1 MSGTDSKGLNRGD
14 GMTDA
19 RGVLIE
25 PGDTAIYG
33 FGVGRSVAMAE
44 GVIRDDGHGRV
55 STTPSG
61 RVWVTIVRRSYGGGE
76 QDRVHIAPDRLVVLK
91 EAYTADSMVSQAFLP
106 DSPLSTQDQENLI
119 KLRERVAGTR
129 SSIAA
134 LEKPG
139 APVPQWLKSE
149 FQRSWLERSGIDPE
163 DRTAVIA
170 WALDKEHTW
179 LAEYVT
185 KLDALEAKMEANG
198 DL

>member
-1 MSGTDSKGLNRGD
+1 MKDPLK
-14 GMTDA
+14 DA

-44 GVIRDDGHGRV
+44 GVIRNDGHGRV

-61 RVWVTIVRRSYGGGE
+61 RVWVTITRRSYGSGE
-76 QDRVHIAPDRLVVLK
+76 DERVHVAPDRLVVLK
-91 EAYTADSMVSQAFLP
+91 PVDGLGTTPALP
-106 DSPLSTQDQENLI
+106 GSPLPTQDEQNLI
-119 KLRERVAGTR
+119 ELRGRVAGTQ